1 MSREQPPSVEY
12 CMHPSPR
19 YIGSG
24 MGTQLSMHRAVVKQ
38 CQKLK
43 LPLPIFLSEI
53 NPGVLLGNFH
63 FYLSLPKLKTKC
75 WNSVKPLLKIL
86 FFSDSVG
93 GHFAITVTAWN
104 FFENY
109 QLLIENE
116 SWPDVVV
123 ANDKSSW
130 GRKKVVLKESWSPS
144 ICDYSTPHP
153 IRFFPTTADTFREE
167 SCQALVLVQKVT
179 KTTWFTLQNF
189 LQSLY
194 RPLPLF

>member
-1 MSREQPPSVEY
+1 MWREQPPSVEY
-12 CMHPSPR
+12 CMHPSPL

-24 MGTQLSMHRAVVKQ
+24 MGTQLSMHQAVVKQ

-43 LPLPIFLSEI
+43 LPFPIFLRKI
-53 NPGVLLGNFH
+53 KPGVLLGNFL
-63 FYLSLPKLKTKC
+63 FNLSLPKLKTKC
-75 WNSVKPLLKIL
+75 WKNVKPLLKIL

-153 IRFFPTTADTFREE
+153 IRFFPTAADTFGEE

-189 LQSLY
+189 LQYLC

>member
-1 MSREQPPSVEY
+1 MPKVE
-12 CMHPSPR
+12 
-19 YIGSG
+19 
-24 MGTQLSMHRAVVKQ
+24 T
-38 CQKLK
+38 
-43 LPLPIFLSEI
+43 PLPIFLSEI

-189 LQSLY
+189 LQSLC

>member
-144 ICDYSTPHP
+144 ICDSTPYL
-153 IRFFPTTADTFREE
+153 ISFFLTTADTFREE

>member
-1 MSREQPPSVEY
+1 MWREQPQSVEY
-12 CMHPSPR
+12 CMHPSPL

-53 NPGVLLGNFH
+53 KPGVLLGNFL

-75 WNSVKPLLKIL
+75 WKNVKPLLKIL

-130 GRKKVVLKESWSPS
+130 ERKKVVLKESWSPS
-144 ICDYSTPHP
+144 ICDYSTPHL
-153 IRFFPTTADTFREE
+153 ISFFLTTADTFREE

-189 LQSLY
+189 LQSLC